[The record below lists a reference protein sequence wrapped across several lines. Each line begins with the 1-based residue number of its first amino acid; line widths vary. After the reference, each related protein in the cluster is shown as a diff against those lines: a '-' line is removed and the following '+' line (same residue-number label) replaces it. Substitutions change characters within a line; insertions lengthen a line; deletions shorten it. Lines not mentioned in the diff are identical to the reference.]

1 MPNLQGMP
9 NASCVKTLPLEKLVF
24 SAADLT
30 TIMMM
35 HPIALPAFRD
45 NYLWCLV
52 HDKQALVV
60 DPGDAAVLE
69 QWLADQQLTL
79 SHILITHHHD
89 DHIGG
94 LSALLQRHHPIVYG
108 PHEGISGITHLLR
121 GGETLLLNGF
131 GRIDVMAIPGHTR
144 AHIAYY
150 LPDAALLFCGDTLFS
165 AGCGRLF
172 EGTAAQMYQSLQDL
186 AALPDTT
193 QVCCTHEY
201 TEANLR
207 FAAIVEPDNTFLQQR
222 SREVAV
228 LRAAGKPSLP
238 VLLAQERQYNPFLR
252 CSIPSVIERVSTEA
266 GQPLAAGLATFTALR
281 AWKDRF

>member
-1 MPNLQGMP
+1 M
-9 NASCVKTLPLEKLVF
+9 
-24 SAADLT
+24 
-30 TIMMM
+30 IM

-52 HDKQALVV
+52 HEDHALVV
-60 DPGDAAVLE
+60 DPGDAVVVE

-94 LSALLQRHHPIVYG
+94 LNALLQRHKPMVYG
-108 PHEGISGITHLLR
+108 PKEDIAGIAQLLD
-121 GGETLLLNGF
+121 GGETLMLEGF
-131 GRIDVMAIPGHTR
+131 GRIEVMAIPGHTR

-150 LPDAALLFCGDTLFS
+150 LADAELLFCGDTLFS

-186 AALPDTT
+186 AALPDST

-207 FAAIVEPDNTFLQQR
+207 FAAVVEPDNSFRQQR
-222 SREVAV
+222 SLEVAA
-228 LRAAGKPSLP
+228 LRSEGKPSLP
-238 VLLAQERQYNPFLR
+238 VLLAQERHYNPFLR
-252 CSIPSVIERVSTEA
+252 CSSPSVIKRTSIEA
-266 GQPLAAGLATFTALR
+266 GQALAAGLATFTALR